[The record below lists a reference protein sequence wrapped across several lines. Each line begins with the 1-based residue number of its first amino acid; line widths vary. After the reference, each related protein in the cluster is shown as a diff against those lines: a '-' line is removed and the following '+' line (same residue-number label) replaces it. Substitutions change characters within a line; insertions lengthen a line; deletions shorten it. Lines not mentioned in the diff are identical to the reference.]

1 MLLSSDS
8 LYHER
13 LAGECSYT
21 GSGGGGENGGHSES
35 VVQDFGGKGGGGKK
49 VKREE
54 MVQENRLHGRVT
66 EVMEGP

>member
-13 LAGECSYT
+13 LAGEGFYT
-21 GSGGGGENGGHSES
+21 GSGGGGENGRHAKS
-35 VVQDFGGKGGGGKK
+35 VVQDFGEKGGGGKK

-54 MVQENRLHGRVT
+54 IVGEDRLHGRVT